1 VSSRRLREGKVFSS
15 RRERPSS
22 STIAVIASFH
32 PLLPRHITDSPR
44 RSSSAVVKTAKAS
57 QAQEV
62 GGNEGQGIIERQ
74 SISSMVNMM
83 LVSSGPSTFTFSVAL
98 AIAVPSQEVSS
109 KAKAMV
115 SFKGNKDLAFRR
127 LKVLKS
133 FPSPSSSAALATR
146 SNNSCKEMM
155 AC

>member
-57 QAQEV
+57 RAQEV

-74 SISSMVNMM
+74 SISSMVNMK
-83 LVSSGPSTFTFSVAL
+83 LVSSGPFYFLRFRSRWRLQFHHKK
-98 AIAVPSQEVSS
+98 VSS
-109 KAKAMV
+109 KGESHGQFQREQKIWR
-115 SFKGNKDLAFRR
+115 FRR
-127 LKVLKS
+127 
-133 FPSPSSSAALATR
+133 
-146 SNNSCKEMM
+146 
-155 AC
+155 